1 MSLSEF
7 IKACNEAE
15 LDPDTFVDWGG
26 RRYRAPFCCLCCGR
40 QIKLAQF
47 CYGRLCGSCDVGA
60 CQPGNSSFNLAA
72 RHRRL
77 PRKWYFE
84 ISEPA
89 PAQVDAAAGAAS

>member
-7 IKACNEAE
+7 IRQCDDAE
-15 LDPDTFVDWGG
+15 LNPDTFVDFNG

-60 CQPGNSSFNLAA
+60 CQRGNRSFRKEAA
-72 RHRRL
+72 HKHL
-77 PRKWYFE
+77 PRDWHFE

-89 PAQVDAAAGAAS
+89 PVEVMPETVN